1 MNKSIPKVFAGIGV
15 ALVAVLA
22 FLLLS
27 SKTLRVVDA
36 ASTQMSAW
44 VPVSSF
50 QYPRRALTAVAVN
63 GYLYVLG
70 GINDNDAYVKEVEY
84 ARIKPDGTL
93 GAWRTTATLVEGR
106 FYLAAVGTNNY
117 LYALGGATGPRG
129 DDNQPIAS
137 VERARINAD
146 GSLEPWQLHNY
157 LTTPRR
163 GLKTVKYNNQIYAIG
178 GYNGVFLKSVER
190 ATLQPDGSLG
200 EWQLEKEASTIDRY
214 IHSAAIFNNH
224 IYLLGGHV
232 RSAQKISYGD
242 VEMTSIQADGT
253 LLPWRIETS
262 TLQIPRFIAT
272 AFAMNNQ
279 VYMLGGHDGKY
290 RLDSAERAPI
300 DAQGRVGDWSFAT
313 KLNVARSAAA
323 VAVYSETVYVLG
335 GMDEGALNS
344 VEMAGRRRVGSQG
357 INQPTK

>member
-1 MNKSIPKVFAGIGV
+1 MNKSTPKVLAGIGV

-22 FLLLS
+22 FLLFS
-27 SKTLRVVDA
+27 SKARHVVAPARMSDWTL
-36 ASTQMSAW
+36 T
-44 VPVSSF
+44 SSF
-50 QYPRRALTAVAVN
+50 QHPRRALAAVAVN
-63 GYLYVLG
+63 DYLYVLG
-70 GINDNDAYVKEVEY
+70 GINDNDEYVKEVEY
-84 ARIKPDGTL
+84 ARITPDGTL
-93 GAWRTTATLVEGR
+93 GAWHTTAALVEGR
-106 FYLAAVGTNNY
+106 FYLAAVGANGY

-137 VERARINAD
+137 VERARINVD
-146 GSLEPWQLHNY
+146 GSLGPWQLHNY

-163 GLKTVKYNNQIYAIG
+163 GLKTVKYNNQVYAIG

-190 ATLQPDGSLG
+190 ATIQPDGSLG

-242 VEMTSIQADGT
+242 VEMTSVQADGT

-262 TLQIPRFIAT
+262 TLQIPRFIAA

-279 VYMLGGHDGKY
+279 VYMLGGHDGQY
-290 RLDSAERAPI
+290 RLDSVERAPI
-300 DAQGRVGDWSFAT
+300 DTQGHVGDWSFAT

-323 VAVYSETVYVLG
+323 VAVHGETVYVLG

-344 VEMAGRRRVGSQG
+344 VEMAGRGRASSWH
-357 INQPTK
+357 INQPSK

>member
-1 MNKSIPKVFAGIGV
+1 MDKSTPKVFAGIGV

-22 FLLLS
+22 FLLFS
-27 SKTLRVVDA
+27 SKAPRAVNAGVA
-36 ASTQMSAW
+36 PMSTW
-44 VPVSSF
+44 TPVSSF
-50 QYPRRALTAVAVN
+50 QYPRRALAAVAVN

-70 GINDNDAYVKEVEY
+70 GINDDDDYVKGVEY
-84 ARIKPDGTL
+84 ARIHPDGTL
-93 GAWRTTATLVEGR
+93 GAWRTTAALIEGR
-106 FYLAAVGTNNY
+106 FYLAAVGTNDY
-117 LYALGGATGPRG
+117 LYVLGGATGPRG

-163 GLKTVKYNNQIYAIG
+163 GLKTVKYNNQVYAIG
-178 GYNGVFLKSVER
+178 GYNGIFLKSVER

-200 EWQLEKEASTIDRY
+200 EWQLEKEASAIDRY

-262 TLQIPRFIAT
+262 TLQIPRFIAA

-279 VYMLGGHDGKY
+279 VYMLGGHDGQY
-290 RLDSAERAPI
+290 RLDSVERAPI
-300 DAQGRVGDWSFAT
+300 DAQGQVGDWSFAA
-313 KLNVARSAAA
+313 KLKVARSAAA
-323 VAVYSETVYVLG
+323 VAVHGETVYVLG

-344 VEMAGRRRVGSQG
+344 VEMASQARIGSQG
-357 INQPTK
+357 INQPSK